1 MPSNPKTHEELK
13 ATASKLFDSG
23 KLTTPESREAS
34 RLYMLRKWT
43 RRDKESLARLSS
55 RYL

>member
-1 MPSNPKTHEELK
+1 VKTQTHEELK

-23 KLTTPESREAS
+23 KLTIPESREAS
-34 RLYMLRKWT
+34 RLYMRRKWT
-43 RRDKESLARLSS
+43 RKDKESLAQLAS